1 MPGVKVQMVQR
12 GFVSRQVLS
21 SAMLYIFLCKENN
34 RGLIKNQQ
42 KSTAEKTGMTT
53 NPSIHTEIFCL
64 LITIAI

>member
-1 MPGVKVQMVQR
+1 
-12 GFVSRQVLS
+12 
-21 SAMLYIFLCKENN
+21 MLYIFLCKENN